1 MCDSI
6 VNSQTSNCKGDT
18 DNYIAGYA
26 KTNINRSIWY
36 ANNHVNN
43 NNIECDINDYNS
55 IFCNSAFDTPSVIDF
70 NIPFVQIYIAG
81 PIYGIFLH

>member
-26 KTNINRSIWY
+26 KT
-36 ANNHVNN
+36 NN

-70 NIPFVQIYIAG
+70 NIQFVQIYIAG
-81 PIYGIFLH
+81 PINSNSSFMEFFYIDNAGS